1 MKESQFFRIK
11 DQHFLIIPIPNMRDM
26 LFRLLYNYILIIS
39 DSWLHA
45 WWKISGGVKKAHS
58 FYVAFVFFASQG
70 CTIIPAQT
78 LLLNVHFGEGFFN
91 NYSLEQFHVIKE
103 HIICYCNESWL

>member
-26 LFRLLYNYILIIS
+26 LFRCQIRSYTH
-39 DSWLHA
+39 DRFVA
-45 WWKISGGVKKAHS
+45 ACMMKISGGVKKAHS

-103 HIICYCNESWL
+103 HIICYCNES